1 MVGLI
6 NQICFACDA
15 KQRER
20 EPERQPVVLLLDLE
34 HLTKAHFDHEEAV
47 LRDLSEA
54 TLNPKLRETLSAAGQ
69 EHAAEH
75 AKRLGDQSEMRR
87 ALHSDEIAAE
97 AKLGAD
103 LTIWFIDHA
112 IVYEAQ
118 VKTIIRS
125 V

>member
-1 MVGLI
+1 MIGLI

-20 EPERQPVVLLLDLE
+20 EPERQPVVLLEELE

-47 LRDLSEA
+47 LRDLSKA
-54 TLNPKLRETLSAAGQ
+54 TLNHKLRETLSAAGH

-75 AKRLGDQSEMRR
+75 VKRLGDLREMRR
-87 ALHSDEIAAE
+87 ALHSDEFATE
-97 AKLGAD
+97 AKLCAD
-103 LTIWFIDHA
+103 LTVWFIDHA

-125 V
+125 A